1 MRSQPLSKL
10 GKPLLLLTI
19 TLSMAACQTTGS
31 VGTSKSVSC
40 VAFKPI
46 YWSKLDTLDTQ
57 KQVTEH
63 NAAWSALCKEVK
75 QK

>member
-1 MRSQPLSKL
+1 M
-10 GKPLLLLTI
+10 LLTI
-19 TLSMAACQTTGS
+19 VSSLVACQTTGS

-40 VAFKPI
+40 AAFKPI

-57 KQVTEH
+57 KQATEH